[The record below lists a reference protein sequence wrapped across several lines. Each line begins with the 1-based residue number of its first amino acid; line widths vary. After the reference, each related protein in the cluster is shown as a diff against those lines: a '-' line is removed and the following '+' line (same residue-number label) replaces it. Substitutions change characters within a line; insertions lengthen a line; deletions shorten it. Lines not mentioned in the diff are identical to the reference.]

1 MYNENMKQTRFIPI
15 EDCGLQIRETEFGQ
29 GKSRTVVGRPVMFGV
44 RSVNLTPWSDTR
56 VVYEILEPNCITQ
69 ELINRSNVVYNNN
82 HSNDISDM
90 IGRCVNGKGT
100 LSLVL
105 RENYMES
112 SCDYPNTTVAND
124 TLEHIR
130 LGNVYGMSF
139 AFDDRNANGEEN
151 VTYERT
157 NETVDGKEVWLRHVW
172 LITKL
177 FDVANVTHPAYEQT
191 SVATREMSEAIDK
204 AIEEQL
210 KRECGGKNE
219 EDDKRDCGDDDKRGC
234 GDGKD
239 DQKRDDDPDD
249 KDDIKDDD
257 PGEKDDKDDA
267 DEQAKRAAEEEAK
280 KKAEQEEAAKR
291 EAEAKAKAEQ
301 EARELEEQEQ
311 RFREQQ
317 AMRLRYQARRIND
330 EILESLNY

>member
-1 MYNENMKQTRFIPI
+1 MKQTRFIPI

-82 HSNDISDM
+82 HSNNISDM

-105 RENYMES
+105 RDNYMES

-172 LITKL
+172 LVTKL

-191 SVATREMSEAIDK
+191 SVATREQSEAIDK

-210 KRECGGKNE
+210 KRECGGKD
-219 EDDKRDCGDDDKRGC
+219 DDKRDCG
-234 GDGKD
+234 KD
-239 DQKRDDDPDD
+239 DTKRDDDPDD

-257 PGEKDDKDDA
+257 PDDKDDKDDA
-267 DEQAKRAAEEEAK
+267 DDEAKRAAEEEAK
-280 KKAEQEEAAKR
+280 KKAEE
-291 EAEAKAKAEQ
+291 EAKAKEER

-317 AMRLRYQARRIND
+317 AMRLRAQHRRR
-330 EILESLNY
+330 EIEIESLIY

>member
-1 MYNENMKQTRFIPI
+1 MKQTRFIPI

-210 KRECGGKNE
+210 KRECGGKDE
-219 EDDKRDCGDDDKRGC
+219 EDDKRGC

-249 KDDIKDDD
+249 EDDINDDD
-257 PGEKDDKDDA
+257 PDEKDDKDDA
-267 DEQAKRAAEEEAK
+267 DEQAKRAAEEEA
-280 KKAEQEEAAKR
+280 AKS
-291 EAEAKAKAEQ
+291 EAEAKAKEEQ

-317 AMRLRYQARRIND
+317 AMRLRHRAMRLRTEQ
-330 EILESLNY
+330 ELESLSY

>member
-1 MYNENMKQTRFIPI
+1 MKQTRFIPI

-210 KRECGGKNE
+210 KRECGGKDE
-219 EDDKRDCGDDDKRGC
+219 EDDKRGC

-249 KDDIKDDD
+249 KDD
-257 PGEKDDKDDA
+257 A

-280 KKAEQEEAAKR
+280 KKAEEEEAAKR
-291 EAEAKAKAEQ
+291 EAEAKAKEEQ
-301 EARELEEQEQ
+301 EARELAEQEQ

-317 AMRLRYQARRIND
+317 AMRLRHRAMRLRTEQ
-330 EILESLNY
+330 ELESLSY

>member
-1 MYNENMKQTRFIPI
+1 MKQTRFIPI

-210 KRECGGKNE
+210 KRECGDKKE
-219 EDDKRDCGDDDKRGC
+219 EDDKRDC

-249 KDDIKDDD
+249 KDDINDDD
-257 PGEKDDKDDA
+257 PDEKDDKDDA

-280 KKAEQEEAAKR
+280 KKAEE
-291 EAEAKAKAEQ
+291 EAKAKEEEEQ
-301 EARELEEQEQ
+301 RQLEEQEH

-317 AMRLRYQARRIND
+317 AMRLRHRAMRMLTEQ
-330 EILESLNY
+330 ELESLSY

>member
-1 MYNENMKQTRFIPI
+1 MKQTRFIPI

-210 KRECGGKNE
+210 KRECGDKN
-219 EDDKRDCGDDDKRGC
+219 DKH
-234 GDGKD
+234 
-239 DQKRDDDPDD
+239 DDDPDD
-249 KDDIKDDD
+249 D
-257 PGEKDDKDDA
+257 PYDHNDPDDKGET
-267 DEQAKRAAEEEAK
+267 DEEREAREKAEREANGGETIAEKEAREAK
-280 KKAEQEEAAKR
+280 ER
-291 EAEAKAKAEQ
+291 EANGGETNAEKEAR

-317 AMRLRYQARRIND
+317 AMRLRHRAMRLRTEQ
-330 EILESLNY
+330 ELESLNY

>member
-1 MYNENMKQTRFIPI
+1 MKQTRFIPI

-210 KRECGGKNE
+210 KRECGGKDE
-219 EDDKRDCGDDDKRGC
+219 EDDKRGC

-249 KDDIKDDD
+249 EDDINDDD
-257 PGEKDDKDDA
+257 PDEKDDKDDA
-267 DEQAKRAAEEEAK
+267 DEQAKRAAEEEA
-280 KKAEQEEAAKR
+280 AKR
-291 EAEAKAKAEQ
+291 EAEAKAKEEQ

-317 AMRLRYQARRIND
+317 AMRLRHRAMRLRTEQ
-330 EILESLNY
+330 ELESLSY